1 MSETK
6 NKDDKDKPEA
16 ALSRRELLLSS
27 GAAAVVS
34 RFPIQT
40 VLLSQ
45 ISSPPLPPGLYTPSV
60 DHLSH
65 ALNSDAAFLPA
76 PAGAETEYRRPAS
89 GPYVPQGLTAEEFAV
104 VRRLVEIIVGED
116 LKRSGDSPPGVQ
128 ELDAELAEWI
138 DLVVAS
144 APGVRA
150 AARNL
155 NVDHRALAVAY
166 FGSED
171 SVRELETS
179 EPERICH
186 EGFVW
191 LDQESRQRFAKP
203 FLGAEPAQQ
212 VALVE
217 LISDARADKSVVN
230 AGTPLFDFLKTQCI
244 RGFFT
249 SRVGLKELDYKGNS
263 FYSESPGCGLTR
275 NSSGNRKEP
284 E

>member
-6 NKDDKDKPEA
+6 NKEAKDKSEA
-16 ALSRRELLLSS
+16 ALSRRELLLTS

-40 VLLSQ
+40 ALLAQ

-60 DHLSH
+60 DHLTH
-65 ALNSDAAFLPA
+65 ALNSDAAFLPI

-89 GPYVPQGLTAEEFAV
+89 GPYVPQGLTAEEFALI
-104 VRRLVEIIVGED
+104 RRLVEIILGED
-116 LKRSGDSPPGVQ
+116 LKPAGDSPPGVQ
-128 ELDAELAEWI
+128 GIGAELAEWI

-155 NVDHRALAVAY
+155 DADHRALAVTY

-186 EGFVW
+186 EGLVW
-191 LDQESRQRFAKP
+191 LGQESWQRFAKP
-203 FLGAEPAQQ
+203 FLEAEPAQQ

-217 LISDARADKSVVN
+217 LISDARADKSAVH
-230 AGTPLFDFLKTQCI
+230 AGTRLFDFLKIECI
-244 RGFFT
+244 RGFYT
-249 SRVGLKELDYKGNS
+249 SRFGLKELNYKGNS
-263 FYSESPGCGLTR
+263 FYSESPGCDLTP
-275 NSSGNRKEP
+275 NSSGIRKQSD
-284 E
+284 